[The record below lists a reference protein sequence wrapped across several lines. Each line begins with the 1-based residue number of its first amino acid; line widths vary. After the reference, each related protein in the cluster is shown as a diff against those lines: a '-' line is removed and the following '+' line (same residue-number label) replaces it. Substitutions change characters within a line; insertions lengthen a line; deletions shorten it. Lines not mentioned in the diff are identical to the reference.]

1 MTFDD
6 FLSKLEGVT
15 RKGDRAKARCPVPSH
30 GDHGDQRPSFSV
42 WLTPKGKI
50 GHKCFRGCSETAIDT
65 ALGITWKDRMPP
77 RSAVSRAMEGQTIA
91 AEYDYRDETGTL
103 LYQNV
108 RYDPKDFK
116 QRAPDGAGGWK
127 WKMAGPRRVIYKLPE
142 LIAAP

>member
-1 MTFDD
+1 MTLDD
-6 FLSKLEGVT
+6 FLSKLEGVK
-15 RKGDRAKARCPVPSH
+15 RKGDRDKALCPVPSH
-30 GDHGDQRPSFSV
+30 GDNGDKRPSFSV

-77 RSAVSRAMEGQTIA
+77 REGKDSFEARIV
-91 AEYDYRDETGTL
+91 EPYDYRDEGGVL

-108 RYDPKDFK
+108 RLRDPKDFR
-116 QRAPDGAGGWK
+116 QRQPDGAGGWK
-127 WKMAGPRRVIYKLPE
+127 WKMAGVRRVVYRLPE